1 LAKEKVTSVNLSAQ
15 SVTVI
20 STLLALTAC
29 GAVDPSGGLPA
40 GDAQLAVLNALE
52 PGLVATLDLD
62 GVALELPATGVRISR
77 VIPAGSHR
85 IEARAPGGQVLSS
98 ASFTVAEGGRRTAI
112 LGGAA
117 VGGTAALVVG
127 ADTASIPPNDAAKL
141 RVVHTVQG
149 VPALEA
155 WLYPVGEPVDSSA
168 RLVSP
173 FDYGVGASGLFPGY
187 VVRPIGSYRIRVTSL
202 ATGAVAADQPIALGG
217 GEVWS
222 VVLTRESDGELHL
235 VPIREN

>member
-1 LAKEKVTSVNLSAQ
+1 MNLNVRRAA
-15 SVTVI
+15 VI
-20 STLLALTAC
+20 SALLLAAAC
-29 GAVDPSGGLPA
+29 GAVDPTGGLPP

-52 PGLVATLDLD
+52 PGLVASLDLD
-62 GVALELPATGVRISR
+62 GTALELPQTGSRISR

-85 IEARAPGGQVLSS
+85 LEARAPGGQVLSS
-98 ASFTVAEGGRRTAI
+98 ANFTVAEGGRRTAI

-127 ADTASIPPNDAAKL
+127 ADTASIPPRDAAKL

-155 WLYPVGEPVDSSA
+155 WLYLAGSPVDSSA
-168 RLVSP
+168 RLLSP
-173 FDYGVGASGLFPGY
+173 FDYGVGTSGLFPGY
-187 VVRPIGSYRIRVTSL
+187 VVRPVGSYRIRITSL
-202 ATGAVAADQPIALGG
+202 ATGVVAADAPIALGG

-222 VVLTRESDGELHL
+222 VVLTREADGELRL

>member
-1 LAKEKVTSVNLSAQ
+1 VNLNPR
-15 SVTVI
+15 TVPVI
-20 STLLALTAC
+20 CTLLLAAAC
-29 GAVDPSGGLPA
+29 GAVDPTGGLPA

-52 PGLVATLDLD
+52 PGLVEALTLD
-62 GVALELPATGVRISR
+62 GTAIALPASGTRTAR
-77 VIPAGSHR
+77 VIPEGSHR
-85 IEARAPGGQVLSS
+85 IEARTAGGQVLSS

-155 WLYPVGEPVDSSA
+155 WLYPVGQPVDSSA

-173 FDYGVGASGLFPGY
+173 FAYGVGATGLFPGY

-202 ATGAVAADQPIALGG
+202 ATGAVAADQAIALGG

-222 VVLTRESDGELHL
+222 VVLTRESDGELRL